1 MPDIF
6 MHFIFRRWYT
16 HRPPK
21 WQPPTPAQEPPPPAP
36 RPPPDRR

>member
-6 MHFIFRRWYT
+6 MHFVFRRWFT
-16 HRPPK
+16 HKPQA
-21 WQPPTPAQEPPPPAP
+21 WQPPTQAQEPPPPPP